1 MWNTFSILDWDR
13 TFHPSLYTRN
23 LPCASSLP
31 YSARTNLQITG
42 LLVTC
47 LCCTTCVPKCCFH
60 RLFAHQT
67 LQRLGKACLA
77 AHDQIHMNQT
87 TTCNALSFW
96 LATGCFKSKHHLPA
110 LLIPRQCLA
119 FSFAELDGLQETQ
132 SCDVAW
138 ACHGLSI
145 AFYPVVYHHF
155 PYQNLVKW
163 ECTMVYPMVS
173 DTAPPMPE
181 VPMRSLFRT
190 CWRYLFHRRLAPK
203 IWPFFRGWDDFNG
216 GHGFGRNACLSKNGD
231 HHCHDPQ
238 KIVLNPIMYLLVL
251 SREGN
256 DP

>member
-1 MWNTFSILDWDR
+1 MWNAFSILDWHR

-47 LCCTTCVPKCCFH
+47 LCRTTCVPKCCFH

-67 LQRLGKACLA
+67 LQRLCKACLA

-119 FSFAELDGLQETQ
+119 FSFAELDGSQETQ

-163 ECTMVYPMVS
+163 ECTMVYPWYQTQLHRCPRFPCGPCSVHVGAICFTGDLLQRFGPSSEAGMISMEDMVLEE
-173 DTAPPMPE
+173 TPVCPKMETIIVMIPKK
-181 VPMRSLFRT
+181 LF
-190 CWRYLFHRRLAPK
+190 
-203 IWPFFRGWDDFNG
+203 
-216 GHGFGRNACLSKNGD
+216 
-231 HHCHDPQ
+231 
-238 KIVLNPIMYLLVL
+238 
-251 SREGN
+251 
-256 DP
+256 